1 MFVKD
6 HMGSPGPVPK
16 STSESK
22 LPESLRERFSGD
34 AVFREEPTEA
44 DCLRR
49 VHDAAIGKR

>member
-6 HMGSPGPVPK
+6 RMGSPGPVPK

-34 AVFREEPTEA
+34 AVFSEEPTEA

-49 VHDAAIGKR
+49 VRDAAIWKR